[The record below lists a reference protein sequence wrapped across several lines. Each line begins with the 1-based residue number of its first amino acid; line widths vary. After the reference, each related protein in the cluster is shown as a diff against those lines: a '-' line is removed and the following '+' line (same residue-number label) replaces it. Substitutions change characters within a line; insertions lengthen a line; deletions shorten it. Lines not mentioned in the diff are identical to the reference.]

1 MKNCVLRELEGVI
14 PYFGRSRNMSL
25 EVIYLLVREHM
36 GEIEEARASG
46 YSWRQIDRAC
56 FRAWSE
62 NDGPASSILWWNDG
76 LMIKQCYYHEKKSSA
91 ARSVEARTR

>member
-25 EVIYLLVREHM
+25 EVIHLLVREHM
-36 GEIEEARASG
+36 AEIEEARMSG
-46 YSWRQIDRAC
+46 YSWQQIDGAC

-62 NDGPASSILWWNDG
+62 NDGPASGILWWNDG
-76 LMIKQCYYHEKKSSA
+76 LMIKNCYYHEKKSSA
-91 ARSVEARTR
+91 ARSDEAGKR